1 MFELTSEPL
10 IISCAIT
17 GNRTTR
23 EMNPNLPLTPV
34 EQGIAAAEAIEAGA
48 SVIHLHV
55 RNDDGSESHELDR
68 FRAAVYEIQKRAPE
82 AIIEVSTRGA
92 VGEDIDYRGNCLELQ
107 TEMCSLNIGSLNIG
121 DEVFLN
127 DPLDVRKLADRIY
140 HYGVEPEIDIF
151 DVGMLENALLL
162 KKKGVI
168 RGPLRLLVVLGI
180 PGGATA
186 GYLNLV
192 HMVNLIPPGVHWSAL
207 GIGRFQLAIA
217 IQAVIMGGHARVGME
232 DTAFYRKGELAKSN
246 AQLVERVARLSREL
260 GREVAT
266 PDQARAM
273 LGLKPRV
280 TGNGIVLPATG
291 LPSTVTTA
299 APN

>member
-1 MFELTSEPL
+1 
-10 IISCAIT
+10 
-17 GNRTTR
+17 
-23 EMNPNLPLTPV
+23 MNPNLPLTPV

>member
-1 MFELTSEPL
+1 MFELSSEPL

-23 EMNPNLPLTPV
+23 EMNPNLPLTPI

-55 RNDDGSESHELDR
+55 RNDDGTESHELER
-68 FRAAVYEIQKRAPE
+68 FREAVYQIQKRAPE

-92 VGEDIDYRGNCLELQ
+92 VGEDIEYRGNCLELQ

-127 DPLDVRKLADRIY
+127 DPHDVLKLTEKIY
-140 HYGVEPEIDIF
+140 HYGVEPEIDVF
-151 DVGMLENALLL
+151 DVGMLESAITL
-162 KKKGVI
+162 KKRGIIK
-168 RGPLRLLVVLGI
+168 GPLRILLVLGI
-180 PGGATA
+180 QGGATA

-192 HMVNLIPPGVHWSAL
+192 HMVSLIPLGTHWSAL
-207 GIGRFQLAIA
+207 GIGRFQLSIATHAIL
-217 IQAVIMGGHARVGME
+217 MGGHARVGLE
-232 DTAFYRKGELAKSN
+232 DTAYYRKGEVAKSN

-266 PDQARAM
+266 PDQARKM
-273 LGLKPRV
+273 LGLKARQVSLHPSSVSPIKIDGPR
-280 TGNGIVLPATG
+280 L
-291 LPSTVTTA
+291 A
-299 APN
+299 AF

>member
-1 MFELTSEPL
+1 MFELSSAPV

-17 GNRTTR
+17 GNKTTR
-23 EMNPNLPLTPV
+23 EMNPNLPLTPF
-34 EQGIAAAEAIEAGA
+34 EQGIAAAEAVEAGA

-55 RNDDGSESHELDR
+55 RNDDGTESHELDR
-68 FRAAVYEIQKRAPE
+68 FRQAVDEIQKRVPE

-92 VGEDIDYRGNCLELQ
+92 VGEDIEYRGNCLELR

-127 DPLDVRKLADRIY
+127 DPNDVLKLAEKIY
-140 HYGVEPEIDIF
+140 SFGVEPEIDVF
-151 DVGMLENALLL
+151 DLGMLENALIL

-168 RGPLRLLVVLGI
+168 QGPLRLLVVLGI
-180 PGGATA
+180 SGGATA

-192 HMVNLIPPGVHWSAL
+192 HMINLIPPGVHWSAL

-217 IQAVIMGGHARVGME
+217 TQAIIMGGHARVGLE
-232 DTAFYRKGELAKSN
+232 DTAYYRKGEVAKSN

-266 PDQARAM
+266 PDEARAI

-280 TGNGIVLPATG
+280 
-291 LPSTVTTA
+291 A
-299 APN
+299 AARSRAAGVASSL